1 MEKNEKIMNTL
12 RKYKKELE
20 EKGYNV
26 IYIGLYGS
34 QNYNLDDEQSDIDAR
49 AIVIPKLKE
58 IVERKS
64 ISKDYEFETGKVD
77 VKDLL
82 TYHGIVKK
90 GNFSFIEPFQTEW
103 YIGDETL
110 RTLFSKFKVNPQAL
124 LGAMHQK
131 HKNMLKRDSNGEI
144 IEYSGKDYHHL
155 CRLKDLLSIIYSTK
169 NGDISCA
176 KYGFSK
182 RYEEMMQLKREK
194 IDVYSPEGI
203 ILLKKRVEDAEIII
217 NEAIKKIYSGE
228 LNIEQPDFE
237 EWIVE
242 RIISEVKKECLWM
255 KDEK

>member
-1 MEKNEKIMNTL
+1 MDKEKIMDIL
-12 RKYKKELE
+12 RNYKNFLE

-34 QNYNLDDEQSDIDAR
+34 QNYNLDDEQSDVDAR
-49 AIVIPKLKE
+49 AIVIPKLRE
-58 IVERKS
+58 IIERKT

-77 VKDLL
+77 VKDLY
-82 TYHGIVKK
+82 TYYGVIKK
-90 GNFSFIEPFQTEW
+90 GNFSFIEPFQTKW

-110 RTLFSKFKVNPQAL
+110 RTLFSKFKVNPNAL

-131 HKNMLKRDSNGEI
+131 HKNMLKKDSNGEI
-144 IEYSGKDYHHL
+144 IEYSAKDYHHL
-155 CRLKDLLSIIYSTK
+155 VRLNDFLNIIYSTK
-169 NGDISCA
+169 MNDEAFIEYS
-176 KYGFSK
+176 FSGRVK
-182 RYEEMMQLKREK
+182 MMPLKREK

-217 NEAIKKIYSGE
+217 NEAIKKIYGGE

-242 RIISEVKKECLWM
+242 KIISEVKEECLWM